1 LKKQYRAYVGPVSVD
16 AAFQSEVSAAVD
28 EIEVVDMAEEYLMNV
43 ACEIPRAG
51 G

>member
-1 LKKQYRAYVGPVSVD
+1 VFVD
-16 AAFQSEVSAAVD
+16 AVFQSEVSAAVD
-28 EIEVVDMAEEYLMNV
+28 EIELEVVDMAEEYLKNV